1 MTTTIDQR
9 KENPDNNYTL
19 FINGQETALTEEVL
33 HRDDVTSLLLLSKD
47 DQANIGYLFAKP
59 TALTLSRKVQSG
71 CWSEINTNSNNKDLI
86 SQSFITISQAHS
98 QASDSYAYTLLPNIS
113 KADFDKVCSEARIE
127 VLRNDSKLQLI
138 HDKKQDLLAVVKY
151 NQAKEVING
160 QLSLEKSGL
169 YLYQKVGNDFK
180 QLSFKALS

>member
-1 MTTTIDQR
+1 M
-9 KENPDNNYTL
+9 
-19 FINGQETALTEEVL
+19 
-33 HRDDVTSLLLLSKD
+33 
-47 DQANIGYLFAKP
+47 
-59 TALTLSRKVQSG
+59 QSG

-86 SQSFITISQAHS
+86 FQSFITISQAHS

-151 NQAKEVING
+151 NQAKEVVNG
-160 QLSLEKSGL
+160 QLSLENQAYTSIKRWEMTLSS
-169 YLYQKVGNDFK
+169 YLLRPYHSHSSTLVI
-180 QLSFKALS
+180 S